1 MSDILD
7 VKAVVDNVCRMATV
21 VPVEDAVAL
30 VNEFK
35 RMETLMPLVDPT
47 GFITIQKNLPAH
59 EEIARA
65 FLDFRL
71 RLEKVKEEVDDE

>member
-1 MSDILD
+1 MSDLLD
-7 VKAVVDNVCRMATV
+7 VKAVVDNVCRMAV
-21 VPVEDAVAL
+21 AVPVEDAVAL

-47 GFITIQKNLPAH
+47 GFIAVSKTMPGH
-59 EEIARA
+59 EEVARA

-71 RLEKVKEEVDDE
+71 RLEKLKEASNE